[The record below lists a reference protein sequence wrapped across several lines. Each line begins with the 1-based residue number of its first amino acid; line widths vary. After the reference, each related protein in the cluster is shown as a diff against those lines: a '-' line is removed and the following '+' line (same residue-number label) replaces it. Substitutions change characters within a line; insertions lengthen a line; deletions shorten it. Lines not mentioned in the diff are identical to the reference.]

1 LAPVI
6 PLLALLAV
14 ASAGAFLQARAHR
27 PGAKLAVLV
36 MAGAA
41 VGFASERTLVRSEWA
56 FPSGLRQRTWESSP
70 LRGTVAYDL
79 RNRVAPGEVVALA
92 ECGYIPYYNPRT
104 RFLDVLGLMDSE
116 FARMPAMD
124 VGVFLRRAPD
134 WYLVMIKW
142 GQPSRESLVLLSSPE
157 FRRHYRQVMS
167 YDRLTSRLQEIEQG
181 VVPAPEEEQ
190 AFVLYRRVP

>member
-1 LAPVI
+1 MALAAI
-6 PLLALLAV
+6 
-14 ASAGAFLQARAHR
+14 
-27 PGAKLAVLV
+27 
-36 MAGAA
+36 
-41 VGFASERTLVRSEWA
+41 GFASERALVRSEWA

-70 LRGTVAYDL
+70 LRGTVAADL

-104 RFLDVLGLMDSE
+104 RFLDVLGLMDPQ

-142 GQPSRESLVLLSSPE
+142 GQPSRESLALLSSSE
-157 FRRHYRQVMS
+157 FRSHYRQVTT
-167 YDRLTSRLQEIEQG
+167 YDRLTSRLQEMERG